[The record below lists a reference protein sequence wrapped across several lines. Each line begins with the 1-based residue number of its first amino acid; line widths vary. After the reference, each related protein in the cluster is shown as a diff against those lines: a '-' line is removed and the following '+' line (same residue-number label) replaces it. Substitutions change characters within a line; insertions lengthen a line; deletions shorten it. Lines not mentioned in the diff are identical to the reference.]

1 MGAAAAARLT
11 ACCCSWREKEVLP
24 EALELRWGGMREGAE
39 GVDVAERMDEGGR
52 RSGRLGGGYL
62 RGGLEAAATIE

>member
-1 MGAAAAARLT
+1 M
-11 ACCCSWREKEVLP
+11 LP
-24 EALELRWGGMREGAE
+24 ESLELRWGGMREGAE